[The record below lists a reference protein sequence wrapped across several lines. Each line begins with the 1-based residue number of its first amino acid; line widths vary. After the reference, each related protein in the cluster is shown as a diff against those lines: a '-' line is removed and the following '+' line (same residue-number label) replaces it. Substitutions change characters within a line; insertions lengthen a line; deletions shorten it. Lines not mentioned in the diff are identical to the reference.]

1 MSKTVTNQPFRAFDF
16 DRDLEAVQ
24 RIWIECGWIDDDK
37 DERAAVADFL
47 RAGETEIAT
56 INDTAECSVH
66 WTPGTIRYQDETLNL
81 GAVTAVTT
89 SHIGRKQRF
98 AQRLTARSLARQRAA
113 GMQVSALGIFDQG
126 FYNRLG
132 YGNGPYETSVQ
143 FDPST
148 LKIDTPYRT
157 PRRLTL
163 DDCSAIHEAL
173 HNRRMYHGG
182 VCLGPEKITE
192 AELKFHEKPYGLGY
206 FDGPDG
212 SLSHFIWGEMK
223 GEHGPYRITLRAYQ
237 TREQLFELLALIKS
251 LGDQISSFRTL
262 EFGEFQLHDLLE
274 QPFRNDRIRAGSE
287 HTMRSRALAYWQLR
301 ILDLGACVARTR
313 LPGSPLRFN
322 LELNDPV
329 DELLTG
335 DLNWQPIGGSYL
347 ITLGETSSAASGRD
361 AALPTLTASINAF
374 TRLWFGIQSATG
386 LAIGDELVA
395 SDELIEALDRKIALP
410 RPHLGWDF

>member
-1 MSKTVTNQPFRAFDF
+1 
-16 DRDLEAVQ
+16 
-24 RIWIECGWIDDDK
+24 
-37 DERAAVADFL
+37 
-47 RAGETEIAT
+47 
-56 INDTAECSVH
+56 
-66 WTPGTIRYQDETLNL
+66 
-81 GAVTAVTT
+81 
-89 SHIGRKQRF
+89 
-98 AQRLTARSLARQRAA
+98 
-113 GMQVSALGIFDQG
+113 
-126 FYNRLG
+126 
-132 YGNGPYETSVQ
+132 
-143 FDPST
+143 
-148 LKIDTPYRT
+148 
-157 PRRLTL
+157 
-163 DDCSAIHEAL
+163 
-173 HNRRMYHGG
+173 
-182 VCLGPEKITE
+182 
-192 AELKFHEKPYGLGY
+192 
-206 FDGPDG
+206 
-212 SLSHFIWGEMK
+212 MK

-251 LGDQISSFRTL
+251 LGDQISSFRML
-262 EFGEFQLHDLLE
+262 EFGEFQLQDLLE
-274 QPFRNDRIRAGSE
+274 QPFRNARIRAGSE